1 MKRMEKARDIK
12 SGEIVHDRGIRFI
25 IKEVWFGMEPNR
37 LGFLDIEG
45 LWHGNY
51 HPDEYLGVGE
61 VLELN

>member
-1 MKRMEKARDIK
+1 
-12 SGEIVHDRGIRFI
+12 
-25 IKEVWFGMEPNR
+25 MEPNR